1 MQSVSQLI
9 IEQLT
14 SILPATFTRREACR
28 HLGGLF
34 TPGGLANLDCEG
46 AGPPRVRAGRAVLY
60 EKQSFLA
67 WLEGRF
73 SEGGSHV

>member
-1 MQSVSQLI
+1 MQSVSDLI
-9 IEQLT
+9 IEQLA

-46 AGPPRVRAGRAVLY
+46 AGPPRVRAGRSVLY
-60 EKQSFLA
+60 EKKSFLE
-67 WLEGRF
+67 WLEQRF
-73 SEGGSHV
+73 SEEGSHD